1 MGCCGDKRTTL
12 MSTPAPAARPAPA
25 QPVPVARQPAGNG
38 GHSPQQEGFDSS
50 PVNSGVV
57 LRYLENS
64 PILVRGPVSGRQ
76 YQFSGSHP
84 DQVVDARDVES
95 LLRTRF
101 FRRSF

>member
-12 MSTPAPAARPAPA
+12 MSTPAPATRPAPT
-25 QPVPVARQPAGNG
+25 QPVPVARQLAVNG
-38 GHSPQQEGFDSS
+38 GHSPQQSVTGAS
-50 PVNSGVV
+50 PVNTGVV

-64 PILVRGPVSGRQ
+64 PILVRGPVSGHQ

-84 DQVVDARDVES
+84 DQIVDARDVES